1 MNLILLF
8 LFTLFSLINPL
19 VITSVIAETINF
31 SEKSQELDLDPSIID
46 SSPVIREWL
55 KEIPDVSDK
64 ILHEPS
70 FRTRYRFG
78 YSQFPSNNNS
88 GGIFIGVEDVFIGN
102 TPLTFSA
109 NYSSDLS
116 SSSNPKSDR
125 LSIGAN
131 AQYYV
136 LPLGN
141 YVNFAPMVGYK
152 YIETNGYNTGGVNVG
167 LRVAFS
173 LSPQGAADIF
183 LTQSFVSPSSNDEVG
198 ITQIKVGYALNK
210 NLRLSTEISWQNSI
224 KQKDSQVSIG
234 FEWMPSK

>member
-31 SEKSQELDLDPSIID
+31 SEKSQEFDLDPSIIEN
-46 SSPVIREWL
+46 SPVIREWL

-78 YSQFPSNNNS
+78 YSQFPSNNDS
-88 GGIFIGVEDVFIGN
+88 GGIFIGVEDIFIGN

-109 NYSSDLS
+109 NYNSDLS

-125 LSIGAN
+125 LSVGAN
-131 AQYYV
+131 IQYYV

-167 LRVAFS
+167 LRVAFA
-173 LSPQGAADIF
+173 LSPKGAADIF
-183 LTQSFVSPSSNDEVG
+183 LTQSFVSPSGNDEVG
-198 ITQIKVGYALNK
+198 ITQVNIGYAVNK

-234 FEWMPSK
+234 FEWMPSQ

>member
-1 MNLILLF
+1 VNLIPLF
-8 LFTLFSLINPL
+8 LFTILSLINPL
-19 VITSVIAETINF
+19 VTTSVIAETVNIP
-31 SEKSQELDLDPSIID
+31 EKSQEFDLDPSIIEN
-46 SSPVIREWL
+46 SPVIQQWI
-55 KEIPDVSDK
+55 KEIPNISGK

-70 FRTRYRFG
+70 FGTRYRFG

-88 GGIFIGVEDVFIGN
+88 GGIFLGVEDVFIGN

-109 NYSSDLS
+109 NYTSDLS
-116 SSSNPKSDR
+116 NSSNPKNDR
-125 LSIGAN
+125 LSVGAN
-131 AQYYV
+131 IQYYV

-167 LRVAFS
+167 LRVAFA
-173 LSPQGAADIF
+173 LSPKGAADIF
-183 LTQSFVSPSSNDEVG
+183 LTQSFVSPSGNDEVG
-198 ITQIKVGYALNK
+198 ITQVNIGYALNK

-234 FEWMPSK
+234 FEWMPSQ